1 MSQRSFLSRAW
12 YAALQRLTQLVAV
25 LAFRVRCSGIH
36 NLPAEG
42 GVLVVANHQSHLD
55 PPLVGLA
62 SHRRMNYLAR
72 SSLFAFPPFRWLIHS
87 LDAIPIEREG
97 IGMGG
102 IKESLRRL
110 KRGEIVV
117 MFPEGTRT
125 RDGEIGTFHAGFAT
139 LAVRSKAAI
148 LPVAIDG
155 AFHAWP
161 RRFKFPRLGNIRVH
175 YGAPLLPADIA
186 KLSDEELQAEV
197 NRRVRECLAIVR
209 RHPQFAHQREHGA
222 AD

>member
-12 YAALQRLTQLVAV
+12 YAVLQRLTQLVAV
-25 LAFRVRCSGIH
+25 LGYRVRCSGIH

-42 GVLVVANHQSHLD
+42 GVLVVANHQSHFD

-72 SSLFAFPPFRWLIHS
+72 SSLFVFPPFRWLINS
-87 LDAIPIEREG
+87 LDAIPIERDG
-97 IGMGG
+97 IGLGG

-125 RDGEIGTFHAGFAT
+125 RDGEIGPFHAGFTT

-148 LPVAIDG
+148 LPVAIEG
-155 AFHAWP
+155 AYDAWP
-161 RRFKFPRLGNIRVH
+161 KRFNFPRLGTIHVH
-175 YGAPLLPADIA
+175 YGVPLLPADIA
-186 KLSDEELQAEV
+186 KLTDEELQAEV
-197 NRRVRECLAIVR
+197 RRRVGECLASLR
-209 RHPQFAHQREHGA
+209 RHPQFAQKRQA
-222 AD
+222 ATS